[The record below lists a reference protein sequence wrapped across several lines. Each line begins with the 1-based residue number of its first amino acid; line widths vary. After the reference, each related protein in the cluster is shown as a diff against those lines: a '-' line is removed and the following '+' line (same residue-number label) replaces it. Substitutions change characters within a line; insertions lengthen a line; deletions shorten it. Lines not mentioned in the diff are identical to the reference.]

1 MVLLVWTREGQPAT
15 TQKKRRKIVLTFQ
28 KRLARHQVLTTLSVA
43 EVYIEVQWIVP
54 RVINKS
60 TNEKNT

>member
-1 MVLLVWTREGQPAT
+1 MVLLVWTREGLPAT
-15 TQKKRRKIVLTFQ
+15 TQKRRKIVLTFQ

-43 EVYIEVQWIVP
+43 EVYIEVQRIVP
-54 RVINKS
+54 RVTNKS